1 MEAGYSNESPE
12 AVYRSWSGLMS
23 QVQEIY
29 DLTTR
34 LYELLKVE
42 GTNEER
48 DVVIPEVDL
57 LLIKRQELLDQ
68 LKDPFSDEEKLMG
81 QEIIE
86 MNRVIDEKMVHLK
99 STIQADI
106 NKLKKQKSSN
116 EKYTNPYK
124 NVSLDG
130 TFFDKKK

>member
-1 MEAGYSNESPE
+1 
-12 AVYRSWSGLMS
+12 MS